1 MRGARRPTHELDW
14 YRDPEGRGIDARLH
28 LLDRQML
35 DRDQKPVSTVDD
47 VELDGATIGQPVD
60 HDQPPTVTALLVGAA
75 VLPRIFGGAMPRSR
89 WARIDWEHVTALDT
103 VIELN
108 DAAEELDAVWLER
121 WIRDRIIAH
130 IPGGAHAP
138 E

>member
-47 VELDGATIGQPVD
+47 VELDGATIGEPVD
-60 HDQPPTVTALLVGAA
+60 HAQPPTVTAILVGAA